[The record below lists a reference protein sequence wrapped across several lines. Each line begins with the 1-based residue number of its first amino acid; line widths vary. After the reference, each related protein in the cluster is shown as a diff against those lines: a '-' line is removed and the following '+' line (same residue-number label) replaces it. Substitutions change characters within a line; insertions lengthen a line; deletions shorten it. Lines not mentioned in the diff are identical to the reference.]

1 KSGSVTVEGLPKLVS
16 MGKAGY
22 EYDNTAGNY
31 KINWVVE
38 GITLGKQLP
47 ELMVTLSYTEGY
59 LEDFTNWVED
69 GSIVLESNGVSIP
82 IDIRSISYDYDR
94 NQIVLNL
101 TDYQTQFQNGRF
113 SIRYPMR

>member
-1 KSGSVTVEGLPKLVS
+1 
-16 MGKAGY
+16 M
-22 EYDNTAGNY
+22 
-31 KINWVVE
+31 
-38 GITLGKQLP
+38 
-47 ELMVTLSYTEGY
+47 
-59 LEDFTNWVED
+59 ED

-113 SIRYPMR
+113 SIRYSMRTNSEMSMPGADFSQVSMNHGVSAQYKITGQETQPY